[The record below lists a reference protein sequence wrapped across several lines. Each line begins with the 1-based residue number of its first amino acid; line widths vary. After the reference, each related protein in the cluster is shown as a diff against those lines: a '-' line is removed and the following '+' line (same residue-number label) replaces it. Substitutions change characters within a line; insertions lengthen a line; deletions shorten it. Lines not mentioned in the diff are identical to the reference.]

1 MLQVKSVPDPYTLFL
16 DSRYYG
22 SYMTTQSSSAAGYN
36 RPPITEAV
44 IGITFSS
51 PLDSSQLTAATAK
64 LQANY
69 PHKQDVT
76 TVGVSVAINSANPEE
91 NKANFEPRIG
101 HRLSTDD
108 QTQLAVLW
116 PDAFSL
122 SQLAPYQ
129 DWEAFIARFERDW
142 QILKR
147 VLGFREIK
155 RIGVRYI
162 NRIDIP
168 SDGDSVKHEQFLSI
182 YPQLPSLINVVD
194 AYAVQTLVH
203 LDDIDCNLTINS
215 ANVPS
220 PVLGFISFVLDIDIS
235 SDKPP
240 QSDADIIELLNR
252 IRAKKND
259 VFEACITDHSRKLFQ

>member
-1 MLQVKSVPDPYTLFL
+1 MTDPT
-16 DSRYYG
+16 
-22 SYMTTQSSSAAGYN
+22 SSEEYP

-44 IGITFSS
+44 IGITFSN
-51 PLDSSQLTAATAK
+51 PIDSSQLASASAK

-76 TVGVSVAINSANPEE
+76 TVGVSVAINSSNPEE
-91 NKANFEPRIG
+91 NKADFNPRIG
-101 HRLSTDD
+101 HRISTDD

-116 PDAFSL
+116 PDSFTL

-129 DWEAFIARFERDW
+129 GWDVFIQRFERDW
-142 QILKR
+142 RILKK
-147 VLGFREIK
+147 LFGFQEIK

-168 SDGDSVKHEQFLSI
+168 VESGLVKHEQFLNI
-182 YPQLPSLINVVD
+182 YPCLPDLLGSVD
-194 AYAVQTLVH
+194 AYAVQTLAH
-203 LDDIDCNLTINS
+203 PDDIDCQLVINS

-220 PVLGFISFVLDIDIS
+220 PLLGFISFVLDIDIY

-240 QSDADIIELLNR
+240 QNDADIIDLLNR

-259 VFEACITDHSRKLFQ
+259 VFEACITEHARKLFQ